1 MVTKAIGRVEF
12 IRLLPLRSCLER
24 FIGKGIEWFSNKV
37 GNVIGIIALGD
48 SNRRSNYVIF
58 RRNKKANFVACDVR
72 DRFCN
77 QAAARVGLM
86 HAMVGTEKSER
97 KVPPRKPCNSSRA
110 NQVL

>member
-12 IRLLPLRSCLER
+12 IRLLPLRSCMER
-24 FIGKGIEWFSNKV
+24 FIGKGIEWFSNKA

-48 SNRRSNYVIF
+48 SNRRWNYAIF

-77 QAAARVGLM
+77 QAAARVDFM
-86 HAMVGTEKSER
+86 HAMAGTEKSER
-97 KVPPRKPCNSSRA
+97 KVRRWRA
-110 NQVL
+110 A